1 MLVKKFAIYP
11 ESNGEPLMSCK
22 QRRNIIIC
30 ILVNTTYSI
39 ENGFEIVK
47 TGDLLGHS

>member
-22 QRRNIIIC
+22 QWRNIITC
-30 ILVNTTYSI
+30 IFVNATYST

-47 TGDLLGHS
+47 TADLLGHS